1 MWKNTTR
8 QALDHAILEF
18 DRDQNGWR
26 YGLMAIFGAPHEL
39 PEPALAAARA
49 GLNMIEMI
57 ELLNTK
63 RIAASNRAY
72 RHWDRDR

>member
-1 MWKNTTR
+1 MFESIAAQSGVVN
-8 QALDHAILEF
+8 QMISD
-18 DRDQNGWR
+18 
-26 YGLMAIFGAPHEL
+26 GLMAIFGAPHEL